1 MSPRRATTKA
11 IIAKGRLKV
20 ARFLLGDGASVAS
33 GFFAGGTTGVGAGG
47 EDVFSEL
54 VTIGGGSGAG
64 LVAAAG
70 GGVEAGTEAEA
81 DAETAGVGGIS
92 VVVAVVARTGFGGK
106 LSFGSFS
113 KGAETAPSSALGDG
127 VSVFISSR
135 DF

>member
-1 MSPRRATTKA
+1 MT
-11 IIAKGRLKV
+11 
-20 ARFLLGDGASVAS
+20 S

-47 EDVFSEL
+47 EDIFSEL
-54 VTIGGGSGAG
+54 ATMGGSSGAG
-64 LVAAAG
+64 LAAGVSDVASAGAAAVVG
-70 GGVEAGTEAEA
+70 TGAGTGAGIGAGIGAEA
-81 DAETAGVGGIS
+81 ARGGDIS

-106 LSFGSFS
+106 FSFGSFS

>member
-1 MSPRRATTKA
+1 MT
-11 IIAKGRLKV
+11 
-20 ARFLLGDGASVAS
+20 S

-47 EDVFSEL
+47 EDIFSEL
-54 VTIGGGSGAG
+54 ATMGGSSGAG
-64 LVAAAG
+64 LAAGVSDVASAGAAAVVG
-70 GGVEAGTEAEA
+70 TGAGTGAGIGAEA
-81 DAETAGVGGIS
+81 ARGGDIS

-106 LSFGSFS
+106 FSFGSFS

>member
-1 MSPRRATTKA
+1 M
-11 IIAKGRLKV
+11 LKV
-20 ARFLLGDGASVAS
+20 ARFVLGAGASVAS

-47 EDVFSEL
+47 EDIFSEL
-54 VTIGGGSGAG
+54 VAMRGGSATG

-70 GGVEAGTEAEA
+70 GGVGAGTEAEA
-81 DAETAGVGGIS
+81 ETTGAGGIS

-106 LSFGSFS
+106 FSFGSFS

-135 DF
+135 NFYFT

>member
-1 MSPRRATTKA
+1 M
-11 IIAKGRLKV
+11 LKV
-20 ARFLLGDGASVAS
+20 ARFVLGAGASVAS

-47 EDVFSEL
+47 EDIFSEL
-54 VTIGGGSGAG
+54 VAMGGGSATG

-70 GGVEAGTEAEA
+70 GGVGAGTEAEA
-81 DAETAGVGGIS
+81 ETTGAGGIS

-106 LSFGSFS
+106 FSFGSFS

-135 DF
+135 NFYFT